1 MNVIIIIRGV
11 VMLKLNKIS
20 KSYSIDKNDKISL
33 LNDIS
38 LEISNNKFYGIV
50 GHSGSGKSTL
60 LNIIGLIDDFDSGK
74 YFIDNKEV
82 NYLSED
88 EKSFIRMKKFGFVFQ
103 SFYLNNRLT
112 ALENVMIPMYINK
125 GIPKSERKKIAMNL
139 LEKFGLGN
147 RINHRPNQLSGGEQQ
162 RVAIARAL
170 ANNPE
175 VILADEPTGNLD
187 KKNEEMIFNY
197 FKKLVTD
204 DKKTV
209 VIVSHNEIIN
219 KYADIIYKLEDGKI
233 YKEVIDNEVK

>member
-1 MNVIIIIRGV
+1 
-11 VMLKLNKIS
+11 MLKLDKIS
-20 KSYSIDKNDKISL
+20 KVYSIDKNDKISL

-88 EKSFIRMKKFGFVFQ
+88 EKSSIRMKKFGFVFQ

-197 FKKLVTD
+197 FKKLVTE

>member
-1 MNVIIIIRGV
+1 
-11 VMLKLNKIS
+11 MLKLNKIS

-88 EKSFIRMKKFGFVFQ
+88 EKSSIRMKKFGFVFQ

-125 GIPKSERKKIAMNL
+125 GIPKSERKKIAINL
-139 LEKFGLGN
+139 LKKFGLGN

-197 FKKLVTD
+197 FKKLVTE

>member
-1 MNVIIIIRGV
+1 
-11 VMLKLNKIS
+11 MLKLNKIS

-88 EKSFIRMKKFGFVFQ
+88 EKSSIRMKKFGFVFQ

-197 FKKLVTD
+197 FKKLVTE

-233 YKEVIDNEVK
+233 YKEVIENEVK

>member
-20 KSYSIDKNDKISL
+20 KSYSINKNDKISL

-88 EKSFIRMKKFGFVFQ
+88 EKSSIRMKKFGFVFQ

-197 FKKLVTD
+197 FKKLVTE

>member
-1 MNVIIIIRGV
+1 
-11 VMLKLNKIS
+11 MLKLDKIS

-38 LEISNNKFYGIV
+38 LDINNSKFYGIV

-60 LNIIGLIDDFDSGK
+60 LNIIGLIDDFDSGE
-74 YFIDNKEV
+74 YFIDDRLV
-82 NYLSED
+82 NCLGED
-88 EKSFIRMKKFGFVFQ
+88 EKSSIRMKKFGFVFQ

-125 GIPKSERKKIAMNL
+125 EISKLERKKIAMNL

-197 FKKLVTD
+197 FKKLVTE

>member
-1 MNVIIIIRGV
+1 
-11 VMLKLNKIS
+11 MLKLDKIS

-88 EKSFIRMKKFGFVFQ
+88 EKSSIRMKKFGFVFQ

-112 ALENVMIPMYINK
+112 VLENVMIPMYINK

-197 FKKLVTD
+197 FKKLVTE

>member
-1 MNVIIIIRGV
+1 
-11 VMLKLNKIS
+11 MLKLNKIS

-88 EKSFIRMKKFGFVFQ
+88 EKSSIRMKKFGFVFQ

-162 RVAIARAL
+162 RVAIARVL

-197 FKKLVTD
+197 FKKLVTE

>member
-1 MNVIIIIRGV
+1 
-11 VMLKLNKIS
+11 MLKLNKIS

-88 EKSFIRMKKFGFVFQ
+88 EKSSIRMKKFGFVFQ

-175 VILADEPTGNLD
+175 VIFADEPTGNLD

-197 FKKLVTD
+197 FKKLVTE

>member
-1 MNVIIIIRGV
+1 
-11 VMLKLNKIS
+11 MLKLNKIS
-20 KSYSIDKNDKISL
+20 KSYSINKNDKISL

-88 EKSFIRMKKFGFVFQ
+88 EKSSIRMKKFGFVFQ

-197 FKKLVTD
+197 FKKLVTE

>member
-1 MNVIIIIRGV
+1 
-11 VMLKLNKIS
+11 MLKLDKIS
-20 KSYSIDKNDKISL
+20 KVYSIDKNDKISL

-88 EKSFIRMKKFGFVFQ
+88 EKSSIRMKKFGFVFQ

-197 FKKLVTD
+197 FKKLVTE

-233 YKEVIDNEVK
+233 YNEVIDNEVI

>member
-1 MNVIIIIRGV
+1 
-11 VMLKLNKIS
+11 MLKLNKIS

-88 EKSFIRMKKFGFVFQ
+88 EKSSIRMKKFGFVFQ

-197 FKKLVTD
+197 FKKLVTE

-219 KYADIIYKLEDGKI
+219 KYADIIYKLDDGK
-233 YKEVIDNEVK
+233 NL

>member
-1 MNVIIIIRGV
+1 
-11 VMLKLNKIS
+11 MLKLDKIS
-20 KSYSIDKNDKISL
+20 KVYSIDKNDKISL

-88 EKSFIRMKKFGFVFQ
+88 EKSSIRMKKFGFVFQ

-125 GIPKSERKKIAMNL
+125 EISKLERKKIAINL
-139 LEKFGLGN
+139 LKKFGLGN

-187 KKNEEMIFNY
+187 KKNEEMVFNY
-197 FKKLVTD
+197 FKKLVIE

-209 VIVSHNEIIN
+209 IIVSHNEIIN

>member
-1 MNVIIIIRGV
+1 
-11 VMLKLNKIS
+11 MLKLNKIS

-88 EKSFIRMKKFGFVFQ
+88 EKSSIRMKKFGFVFQ

-112 ALENVMIPMYINK
+112 VLENVMIPMYINK

-197 FKKLVTD
+197 FKKLVTE

>member
-1 MNVIIIIRGV
+1 
-11 VMLKLNKIS
+11 MLKLNKIS

-88 EKSFIRMKKFGFVFQ
+88 EKSSIRMKKFGFVFQ

-197 FKKLVTD
+197 FKKLVTE

>member
-1 MNVIIIIRGV
+1 
-11 VMLKLNKIS
+11 MLKLDKIS

-88 EKSFIRMKKFGFVFQ
+88 EKSSIRMKKFGFVFQ

-197 FKKLVTD
+197 FKKLVTE

>member
-1 MNVIIIIRGV
+1 
-11 VMLKLNKIS
+11 MLKLNKIS

-88 EKSFIRMKKFGFVFQ
+88 EKSSIRMKKFGFVFQ

-125 GIPKSERKKIAMNL
+125 EISKSERKKIAMNL

-197 FKKLVTD
+197 FKKLVTE

>member
-1 MNVIIIIRGV
+1 MRGGAR
-11 VMLKLNKIS
+11 
-20 KSYSIDKNDKISL
+20 D
-33 LNDIS
+33 
-38 LEISNNKFYGIV
+38 GA
-50 GHSGSGKSTL
+50 G
-60 LNIIGLIDDFDSGK
+60 
-74 YFIDNKEV
+74 
-82 NYLSED
+82 
-88 EKSFIRMKKFGFVFQ
+88 R
-103 SFYLNNRLT
+103 
-112 ALENVMIPMYINK
+112 PP
-125 GIPKSERKKIAMNL
+125 IPKSERKKIAMNL

-197 FKKLVTD
+197 FKKLVTE

>member
-11 VMLKLNKIS
+11 VMLKLDKIS
-20 KSYSIDKNDKISL
+20 KVYSIDKNDKISL

-88 EKSFIRMKKFGFVFQ
+88 EKSSIRMKKFGFVFQ

-197 FKKLVTD
+197 FKKLVTE

>member
-88 EKSFIRMKKFGFVFQ
+88 EKSSIRMKKFGFVFQ

-197 FKKLVTD
+197 FKKLVTE

>member
-1 MNVIIIIRGV
+1 
-11 VMLKLNKIS
+11 MLKLNKIS

-197 FKKLVTD
+197 FKKLVTE

>member
-1 MNVIIIIRGV
+1 
-11 VMLKLNKIS
+11 MLKLDKIS

-88 EKSFIRMKKFGFVFQ
+88 EKSSIRKKKFGFVFQ

-197 FKKLVTD
+197 FKKLVTE

>member
-1 MNVIIIIRGV
+1 
-11 VMLKLNKIS
+11 MLKLDKIS
-20 KSYSIDKNDKISL
+20 KSYSINKNDKISL

-38 LEISNNKFYGIV
+38 LDINNSKFYGIV

-88 EKSFIRMKKFGFVFQ
+88 EKSSIRMKKFGFVFQ

-112 ALENVMIPMYINK
+112 ALENVIIPMYINK

-197 FKKLVTD
+197 FKKLVTE

>member
-88 EKSFIRMKKFGFVFQ
+88 EKSSIRMKKFGFVFQ

-197 FKKLVTD
+197 FKKLVTE

-233 YKEVIDNEVK
+233 YKEVIENEVK

>member
-1 MNVIIIIRGV
+1 
-11 VMLKLNKIS
+11 MLKLDKIS

-38 LEISNNKFYGIV
+38 LDINNSKFYGIV

-60 LNIIGLIDDFDSGK
+60 LNIIGLIDDFDSGE
-74 YFIDNKEV
+74 YFIDDRLV
-82 NYLSED
+82 NCLGED
-88 EKSFIRMKKFGFVFQ
+88 EKSSIRMKKFGFVFQ

-125 GIPKSERKKIAMNL
+125 EISKLERKKIAINL
-139 LEKFGLGN
+139 LKKFGLGN

-187 KKNEEMIFNY
+187 KKNEEMVFNY
-197 FKKLVTD
+197 FKKLCV
-204 DKKTV
+204 
-209 VIVSHNEIIN
+209 
-219 KYADIIYKLEDGKI
+219 
-233 YKEVIDNEVK
+233 

>member
-1 MNVIIIIRGV
+1 
-11 VMLKLNKIS
+11 MLKLNKIS

-60 LNIIGLIDDFDSGK
+60 LNIIGLINDFDSGK

-88 EKSFIRMKKFGFVFQ
+88 EKSSIRMKKFGFVFQ

-197 FKKLVTD
+197 FKKLVTE

>member
-1 MNVIIIIRGV
+1 
-11 VMLKLNKIS
+11 MLKLDKIS

-38 LEISNNKFYGIV
+38 LDINNSKFYGIV

-88 EKSFIRMKKFGFVFQ
+88 EKSSIRMKKFGFVFQ

-197 FKKLVTD
+197 FKKLVTE

>member
-1 MNVIIIIRGV
+1 
-11 VMLKLNKIS
+11 MLKLNKIS
-20 KSYSIDKNDKISL
+20 KSYFIDKNDKISL

-88 EKSFIRMKKFGFVFQ
+88 EKSSIRMKKFGFVFQ

-197 FKKLVTD
+197 FKKLVTE